1 MFKKILIANRGD
13 TAIRIMR
20 TCKEMGIETVA
31 VHSTADAN
39 AMHVLLADE
48 AVCIG
53 GNSPAE
59 SYLKKTNII
68 SAALITGCDAIHP
81 GIGFLSENAEFA
93 AMVEEQDLIFIGPTS
108 EHIQV
113 MGDKIT
119 AKETALRLGI
129 PVVPGSEGAISD
141 FNEALKVA
149 KETGFPLIIKAASG
163 GGGRGMKVAYKEEE
177 VEEALSLCRAEA
189 KAAFGDDAVYIER
202 YLGNPRHIEVQLLA
216 DGKGHCVH
224 LGERDCSVQRR
235 HQKVVEEAPSPAIT
249 PEQREKI
256 GKTVCDAMAE
266 LKYRGVGTVEFLY
279 EDGEFFFIEMNTR
292 LQVEHTI
299 SEEVT
304 GIDLVREQLKVA
316 AGNTLEI
323 KQEDIVIKGHAI
335 ECRITAENPEN
346 FIPTPGTVEQYL
358 APGGFGVR
366 VDSHIYPGYKIPPFY
381 DSLIGKLIVKG
392 NDRAEAIS
400 RTRRCLEEYVI
411 DGAGVHTIIP
421 LHQDIFRQDAF
432 ISGEYNIHWLEKH
445 LGMK

>member
-13 TAIRIMR
+13 TAIRVMR
-20 TCKEMGIETVA
+20 TCKEMGIKTVIA
-31 VHSTADAN
+31 HSTADADS
-39 AMHVLLADE
+39 MFVCLADE
-48 AVCIG
+48 SVCIG

-59 SYLKKTNII
+59 SYLRKSHII

-93 AMVEEQDLIFIGPTS
+93 AMVEEQGLVFIGPTS
-108 EHIQV
+108 EHIQL

-119 AKETALRLGI
+119 AKETALKLGI
-129 PVVPGSEGAISD
+129 PVVPGSDGAISD
-141 FNEALKVA
+141 FDEALTVA

-163 GGGRGMKVAYKEEE
+163 GGGRGMKVAYKESE

-202 YLGNPRHIEVQLLA
+202 YLGNPRHIEIQVLA

-249 PEQREKI
+249 AEKRAEI
-256 GKTVCDAMAE
+256 GKVVCDAVSK
-266 LKYRGVGTVEFLY
+266 LKYRGVGTIEFLY

-299 SEEVT
+299 SEEIT
-304 GIDLVREQLKVA
+304 GIDLVKEQLKVA
-316 AGNTLEI
+316 FGNTLEMTQDDI
-323 KQEDIVIKGHAI
+323 KFHGHAI

-346 FIPTPGTVEQYL
+346 FIPTPGTIQNYV

-366 VDSHIYPGYKIPPFY
+366 VDSHIYPGYKVPPYY
-381 DSLIGKLIVKG
+381 DSLVGKLIVKG
-392 NDRAEAIS
+392 NNRAEAIS
-400 RTRRCLEEYVI
+400 RTRRCLQEYVI
-411 DGAGVHTIIP
+411 DGPGVHTIIP
-421 LHQDIFRQDAF
+421 LHEEIFEQDAF

-445 LGMK
+445 LGLK

>member
-39 AMHVLLADE
+39 SMHVLLADE

-68 SAALITGCDAIHP
+68 SAALITGCDAVHP

-108 EHIQV
+108 EHIQL

-141 FNEALKVA
+141 FNEALAVA
-149 KETGFPLIIKAASG
+149 RDTGFPLIIKAASG

-249 PEQREKI
+249 PELRAQI

-266 LKYRGVGTVEFLY
+266 LKYRGVGTVEFLF

-299 SEEVT
+299 SEEIT

-316 AGNTLEI
+316 AGNTLEMT
-323 KQEDIVIKGHAI
+323 QDDIVIEGHAI

-366 VDSHIYPGYKIPPFY
+366 VDSHIYPGYKIPPYY

-411 DGAGVHTIIP
+411 DGPGVHTIIP
-421 LHQDIFRQDAF
+421 LHQDIFGQDAF